1 MIDTVAVTLAASME
15 TQVTTPNDLSDKALA
30 IFAFAAYHQL
40 ESGDIITSVVATDAS
55 GHSADPE
62 ALSELAE
69 KELGKLNGDRFDFTL
84 AGQLIL
90 SQVIDRIRGHI

>member
-1 MIDTVAVTLAASME
+1 ME
-15 TQVTTPNDLSDKALA
+15 THVTTPNDLSDKALA

-40 ESGDIITSVVATDAS
+40 GSGDTITSVVVNDAS
-55 GHSADPE
+55 GHHADPK

-69 KELGKLNGDRFDFTL
+69 KELGELSGDRFVFNV